1 MNSSIWKDKMK
12 SALRS
17 TKELNSFF
25 ETEFPET
32 PFPVFL
38 PIDLAE
44 KIKKQGAQSALG
56 KQFLPHVKENNT
68 DGLFDPIGDEIH
80 SPIAGLVHRY
90 GNRALFFPTKA
101 CPVICRYCFRK
112 NELSENQELFKV
124 EMDKTVSYLR
134 EHPEINEI
142 ILSGGD
148 PLTLD
153 DKNLFKQIATLAE
166 VPTIK
171 YLRFHTRFP
180 VIIPER
186 IDNQFLEMM
195 KLLNQKFKVVHFV
208 LHTNH
213 SDELSPII
221 LDKLKEIQRTGT
233 KVLSQTVL
241 LKDINN
247 SNDSLSSLFLKLSEN
262 GVQPYYLHH
271 PDQVKGGMHFRLS
284 IEEGRSIY
292 NSLRQTLPGWAIP
305 QYVVDLPDGKGKV
318 PAFNPESLE
327 FKGRLID
334 RFGQHQ
340 DYSSP

>member
-1 MNSSIWKDKMK
+1 MK
-12 SALRS
+12 STLRS

-25 ETEFPET
+25 DTEFPET

-44 KIKKQGAQSALG
+44 KIKEQGVQSALG

-68 DGLFDPIGDEIH
+68 DGLFDPIGDQAH
-80 SPIAGLVHRY
+80 SPVAGLVHRY
-90 GNRALFFPTKA
+90 GNRALYFPTKA

-112 NELSENQELFKV
+112 NELVERPDLFKSEKEKV
-124 EMDKTVSYLR
+124 LTYLS
-134 EHPEINEI
+134 EHPEINEV

-153 DKNLFKQIATLAE
+153 DKTLFDHIAMIAE
-166 VPTIK
+166 VPTVK

-186 IDNQFLEMM
+186 IDQGFLN
-195 KLLNQKFKVVHFV
+195 LLENLREKFKIVTFV

-213 SDELSPII
+213 ELELSEEILIRLKII
-221 LDKLKEIQRTGT
+221 QELGI

-241 LKDINN
+241 LRGINDTK
-247 SNDSLSSLFLKLSEN
+247 NDLQKLFLTLVEN

-271 PDQVKGGMHFRLS
+271 PDQVRGGMHFGLS
-284 IEEGRSIY
+284 LETGRKLY
-292 NSLRQTLPGWAIP
+292 NSLREFLPGWAIP
-305 QYVVDLPDGKGKV
+305 QYVVDLPEGKGKV
-318 PAFNPESLE
+318 PAFNSEKIKFEGS
-327 FKGRLID
+327 FID

-340 DYSSP
+340 DYSSQIRYGGEPS